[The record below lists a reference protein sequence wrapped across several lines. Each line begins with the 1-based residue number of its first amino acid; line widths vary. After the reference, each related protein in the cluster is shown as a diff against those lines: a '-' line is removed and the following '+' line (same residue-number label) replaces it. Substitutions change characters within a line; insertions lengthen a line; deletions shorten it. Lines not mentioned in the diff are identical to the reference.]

1 MSDKPEDDDNDDG
14 VEWVDEEDDEED
26 EEDSDESSSSEEDS
40 SAASSDPVKTED
52 EPKSEAEP
60 ESEEEPEASEEGEV
74 SDEEVARILE
84 SSDLTEVDMEPIL
97 PDPEVEKL
105 LAPHA
110 PLPSSEADPLAAETE
125 EARLPAKP
133 SDNLELF
140 EPSAEPHTGPERRR
154 GERKISKLNKLLTG
168 QVDLGEGDQMVY
180 LYLVDLSEGGL
191 RVNVDQN
198 FPENQQFRMKLTLD
212 SFGSELGRTGV
223 IDLPVQVVWQKR
235 LVGGMTVAGLKFVDP
250 SEEVKEA
257 VKEIMELFSVEGKRR
272 RFRLNRVLGVGLGL
286 EENTRW
292 LYPLALDLSVGGM
305 RIRTEENLTVGD
317 ELTLK
322 IFLQFDLPV
331 VNVNAKVVWKEEV
344 QPNRFQIGLEFQD
357 VTEDVARPVQEYID
371 RCLAEE
377 MGKASSRH

>member
-1 MSDKPEDDDNDDG
+1 MSEKPEEGKDEESDG
-14 VEWVDEEDDEED
+14 VNWVDEEGEDDE
-26 EEDSDESSSSEEDS
+26 SEDS
-40 SAASSDPVKTED
+40 SEASTED
-52 EPKSEAEP
+52 SAGEKAPEDSLEDIPSED
-60 ESEEEPEASEEGEV
+60 SGEDGPV

-84 SSDLTEVDMEPIL
+84 SSDLTEVDLETIQ

-105 LAPHA
+105 LAPQPQT
-110 PLPSSEADPLAAETE
+110 PLPDDPLAAETD
-125 EARLPAKP
+125 EAKLPAKP

-140 EPSAEPHTGPERRR
+140 EPSEEPHTGPERRR

-212 SFGSELGRTGV
+212 SFGPELGQSGV
-223 IDLPVQVVWQKR
+223 LDLPVQVVWQKR
-235 LVGGMTVAGLKFVDP
+235 LVGGMTVAGLKFMDP
-250 SEEVKEA
+250 SEEVQES
-257 VKEIMELFSVEGKRR
+257 VRQIMELFSVEGKRR
-272 RFRLNRVLGVGLGL
+272 RFRLNRVLGVGIGL

-331 VNVNAKVVWKEEV
+331 VNVSAKVVWKEEV
-344 QPNRFQIGLEFQD
+344 QPNRFQIGLEFQN
-357 VTEDVARPVQEYID
+357 VTEEVARPVQEYID

-377 MGKASSRH
+377 MGKAAARH

>member
-1 MSDKPEDDDNDDG
+1 MSDKPEEGKDDEADG
-14 VEWVDEEDDEED
+14 VNWVDEDDDEDSSESEASVTDGSEPKSAVSDGEDGSEPEAEVSD
-26 EEDSDESSSSEEDS
+26 EEDSS
-40 SAASSDPVKTED
+40 
-52 EPKSEAEP
+52 
-60 ESEEEPEASEEGEV
+60 EPEAEV
-74 SDEEVARILE
+74 SDEEVNAILE
-84 SSDLTEVDMEPIL
+84 SSDLTEVDMEPIA

-105 LAPHA
+105 LAPT
-110 PLPSSEADPLAAETE
+110 PLLAGELEIDPLAAETE
-125 EARLPAKP
+125 EARLPSRP

-140 EPSAEPHTGPERRR
+140 EPSEAPHAGPERRR
-154 GERKISKLNKLLTG
+154 GERKVSKLNKLLTG

-198 FPENQQFRMKLTLD
+198 FPEDKQFRMKLALD
-212 SFGSELGRTGV
+212 SFGPELGQTGLL
-223 IDLPVQVVWQKR
+223 DLPVQVVWQKR

-250 SEEVKEA
+250 NEDVKES
-257 VKEIMELFSVEGKRR
+257 VKGIMELFSVEGKRR
-272 RFRLNRVLGVGLGL
+272 RFRLNRVLGVGIGL
-286 EENTRW
+286 DENTRW

-331 VNVNAKVVWKEEV
+331 VNVHAKVVWKEEV
-344 QPNRFQIGLEFQD
+344 QPNRFQIGLEFQG
-357 VTEDVARPVQEYID
+357 VTEDVARPIQEYID

-377 MGKASSRH
+377 MGKASARH

>member
-1 MSDKPEDDDNDDG
+1 MSEKPEDGKGDESDG
-14 VEWVDEEDDEED
+14 VNWVDDED
-26 EEDSDESSSSEEDS
+26 EE
-40 SAASSDPVKTED
+40 
-52 EPKSEAEP
+52 SEAEAS
-60 ESEEEPEASEEGEV
+60 EDSEEKPSAEEKDAEDKPAEEAEDEGGEV

-84 SSDLTEVDMEPIL
+84 TSDLTEVEMEPIT

-105 LAPHA
+105 LAPQTPV
-110 PLPSSEADPLAAETE
+110 PLSEDGQADPLAVATE
-125 EARLPAKP
+125 DAALPSKE
-133 SDNLELF
+133 SDKLELF
-140 EPSAEPHTGPERRR
+140 EPSEEPHTGPERRR

-168 QVDLGEGDQMVY
+168 HVDLGEGDHMVY

-198 FPENQQFRMKLTLD
+198 FPENQQFRMKLSLD
-212 SFGSELGRTGV
+212 SFGPELGQTGV
-223 IDLPVQVVWQKR
+223 LDLPVQVVWQKR
-235 LVGGMTVAGLKFVDP
+235 LVGGMTVAGLKFMDP
-250 SEEVKEA
+250 SEEIKESVKL
-257 VKEIMELFSVEGKRR
+257 IMDLFSVEGKRR
-272 RFRLNRVLGVGLGL
+272 RFRLNRVLGVGIGL

-331 VNVNAKVVWKEEV
+331 VNVSAKVVWKEEV
-344 QPNRFQIGLEFQD
+344 QPNRFQIGLEFQS
-357 VTEDVARPVQEYID
+357 VTEEVARPIQEYID

-377 MGKASSRH
+377 MGKAAARH